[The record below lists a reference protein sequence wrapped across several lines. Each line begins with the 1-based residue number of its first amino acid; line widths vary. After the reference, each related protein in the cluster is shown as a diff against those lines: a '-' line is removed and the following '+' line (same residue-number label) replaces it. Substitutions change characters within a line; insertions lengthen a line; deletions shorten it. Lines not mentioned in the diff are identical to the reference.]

1 LAVYGKATSANV
13 VYASRGLLSVLLVWM
28 IGHWFMNQEQQLGAR
43 VLRWRLFGA
52 ALMLSAIVLVV
63 T

>member
-1 LAVYGKATSANV
+1 MLCELHALGSHPVLTWA
-13 VYASRGLLSVLLVWM
+13 LLSVLLVWM
-28 IGHWFMNQEQQLGAR
+28 IGHWFMNQEQHLGAK
-43 VLRWRLFGA
+43 VLRWRLLGA